1 MRRKHWR
8 SFVLGASLF
17 VLGGC
22 ASSEEWEVWK
32 SNSSHFAS
40 GEHFNFSMK
49 NREGKAAAVTREDV
63 ALARQQ
69 NWFGRPV
76 TVSQEQILER

>member
-1 MRRKHWR
+1 
-8 SFVLGASLF
+8 
-17 VLGGC
+17 
-22 ASSEEWEVWK
+22 
-32 SNSSHFAS
+32 
-40 GEHFNFSMK
+40 MK
-49 NREGKAAAVTREDV
+49 NREGKAATVTREDI

>member
-1 MRRKHWR
+1 MRSKHWR
-8 SFVLGASLF
+8 SLVLSASL
-17 VLGGC
+17 LAGGGC
-22 ASSEEWEVWK
+22 ATSEEWNVWK

-40 GEHFNFSMK
+40 GEHFSFSMK
-49 NREGKAAAVTREDV
+49 NREGTAATVTREDV

-69 NWFGRPV
+69 NWFGRPI